1 MIHSM
6 TAFASKRSTEQGLA
20 WVWDLRSVN
29 ARGFD
34 IRLRLP
40 EGIEGLEQA
49 VRGAIS
55 AAMKRGSI
63 SLSLKMAREAGDVPL
78 TLDPAQLD
86 RTLEALRLVQ
96 ERAGRIGV
104 NLSAPSPAEILSQRG
119 VMTARED
126 DSTTESLLPTLQ
138 ADLESLLKDFLAM
151 RAREGALIA
160 DVLIGQLTEI
170 ESLVAQAQTAAESR
184 RDVQKQAVTN
194 ALARVLDTGA
204 EVDPERLRQ
213 ELALIAI
220 KADVTEEIDRLRTH
234 IAAARALMYKGG
246 AVGRKLDFLAQ
257 EFNREANTL
266 CSKSQSKELTSIG
279 LDLKAAIEQMREQIQ
294 NLE

>member
-6 TAFASKRSTEQGLA
+6 TAFASRRSTEQGLA

-29 ARGFD
+29 ARGLD

-220 KADVTEEIDRLRTH
+220 KADVTEEIDRLRAH

>member
-29 ARGFD
+29 ARGLD

-63 SLSLKMAREAGDVPL
+63 SLSLKMAREASDVPL

-138 ADLESLLKDFLAM
+138 ADLESLLRDFLAM

-184 RDVQKQAVTN
+184 RDVQKQAVTD

-204 EVDPERLRQ
+204 EVDPERLHQ

-220 KADVTEEIDRLRTH
+220 KADVTEEIDRLRAH
-234 IAAARALMYKGG
+234 IAAARALMDKGG

>member
-6 TAFASKRSTEQGLA
+6 TAFASRRSTEQGLA

-29 ARGFD
+29 ARGLD

-194 ALARVLDTGA
+194 ALVRVLDTGA

-220 KADVTEEIDRLRTH
+220 KADVTEEIDRLRAH

>member
-29 ARGFD
+29 ARGLD

-63 SLSLKMAREAGDVPL
+63 SLSLKMAREASDVPL

-184 RDVQKQAVTN
+184 RDVQKQAVTD

-204 EVDPERLRQ
+204 EVDPERLHQ

-220 KADVTEEIDRLRTH
+220 KADVTEEIDRLRAH
-234 IAAARALMYKGG
+234 IAAARALMEKGG

>member
-6 TAFASKRSTEQGLA
+6 TAFASRRSTEQGLA

-29 ARGFD
+29 ARGLD

-204 EVDPERLRQ
+204 EVDPEGLHQ

-220 KADVTEEIDRLRTH
+220 KADVTEEIDRLRAH
-234 IAAARALMYKGG
+234 IAAARALMDKGG

>member
-6 TAFASKRSTEQGLA
+6 TAFASKRSAEQGLA

-29 ARGFD
+29 ARGLD

-63 SLSLKMAREAGDVPL
+63 SLSLKMAREASDVPL

-138 ADLESLLKDFLAM
+138 ADLESLLRDFLAM

-184 RDVQKQAVTN
+184 RDVQKQAVTD

-204 EVDPERLRQ
+204 EVDPERLHQ

-220 KADVTEEIDRLRTH
+220 KADVTEEIDRLRAH
-234 IAAARALMYKGG
+234 IAAARALMDKGG

>member
-6 TAFASKRSTEQGLA
+6 TAFASKRSAEQGLA

-29 ARGFD
+29 ARGLD

-63 SLSLKMAREAGDVPL
+63 SLSLKMAREASDVPL

-184 RDVQKQAVTN
+184 RDVQKQAVTD

-204 EVDPERLRQ
+204 EVDPERLHQ

-220 KADVTEEIDRLRTH
+220 KADVTEEIDRLRAH
-234 IAAARALMYKGG
+234 IAAARALMEKGG

>member
-29 ARGFD
+29 ARGLD

-220 KADVTEEIDRLRTH
+220 KADVTEEIDRLRAH

>member
-29 ARGFD
+29 ARGLD

-194 ALARVLDTGA
+194 ALVRVLDTGA

>member
-29 ARGFD
+29 ARGLD

-194 ALARVLDTGA
+194 ALVRVLDTGA

-220 KADVTEEIDRLRTH
+220 KADVTEEIDRLRAH

>member
-1 MIHSM
+1 
-6 TAFASKRSTEQGLA
+6 
-20 WVWDLRSVN
+20 
-29 ARGFD
+29 
-34 IRLRLP
+34 
-40 EGIEGLEQA
+40 
-49 VRGAIS
+49 
-55 AAMKRGSI
+55 
-63 SLSLKMAREAGDVPL
+63 
-78 TLDPAQLD
+78 
-86 RTLEALRLVQ
+86 
-96 ERAGRIGV
+96 
-104 NLSAPSPAEILSQRG
+104 
-119 VMTARED
+119 MTARED

-220 KADVTEEIDRLRTH
+220 KADVTEEIDRLRAH

>member
-29 ARGFD
+29 ARGLD

>member
-6 TAFASKRSTEQGLA
+6 TAFASRRSTEQGLA

-29 ARGFD
+29 ARGLD

-63 SLSLKMAREAGDVPL
+63 SLNLKMAREAGDVPL

-194 ALARVLDTGA
+194 ALVRVLDTGA

>member
-29 ARGFD
+29 ARGLD

-63 SLSLKMAREAGDVPL
+63 SLSLKMAREASDVPL

-170 ESLVAQAQTAAESR
+170 ERLVAQAQTAAESR
-184 RDVQKQAVTN
+184 RDVQKQAVTD

-204 EVDPERLRQ
+204 EVDPERLHQ

-220 KADVTEEIDRLRTH
+220 KADVTEEIDRLRAH
-234 IAAARALMYKGG
+234 IAAARALMDKGG

>member
-29 ARGFD
+29 ARGLD

-63 SLSLKMAREAGDVPL
+63 SLSLKMAREASDVPL

-184 RDVQKQAVTN
+184 RDVQKQAVTD

-204 EVDPERLRQ
+204 EVDPERLHQ

-220 KADVTEEIDRLRTH
+220 KADVTEEIDRLRAH
-234 IAAARALMYKGG
+234 IAAARALMDKGG

>member
-1 MIHSM
+1 M
-6 TAFASKRSTEQGLA
+6 TAFASRRSTEQGLA

-29 ARGFD
+29 ARGLD

-184 RDVQKQAVTN
+184 RDFQKQAVTN